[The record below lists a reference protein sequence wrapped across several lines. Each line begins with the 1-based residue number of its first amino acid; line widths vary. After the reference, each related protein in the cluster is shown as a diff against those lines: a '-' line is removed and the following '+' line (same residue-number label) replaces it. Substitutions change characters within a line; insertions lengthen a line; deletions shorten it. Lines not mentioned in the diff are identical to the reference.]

1 MKQLRYLSCALAF
14 IFVGTFT
21 QAQVRVG
28 GGFTY
33 GSKFEQP
40 GVFARGEFQIPNKD
54 LGIVASGNF
63 YFPKSIEDNNLGVE
77 TTLNRLALNLDG
89 MYTFASNDFLDI
101 YGLGGLN
108 VLLASS
114 STKISGFDSRK
125 ESDTTLGFGVGGGI
139 RYKLES
145 NLVPMAEIKYI
156 NGGQKELVI
165 NIGVLFQL

>member
-1 MKQLRYLSCALAF
+1 MKQLRYLSCALAL
-14 IFVGTFT
+14 IFVGTLT

-63 YFPKSIEDNNLGVE
+63 YFPKKDKNLGVSS
-77 TTLNRLALNLDG
+77 TRTAFNLDG
-89 MYTFASNDFLDI
+89 MYTFAGNDFLDI

-108 VLLASS
+108 VMLSS
-114 STKISGFDSRK
+114 VKIDGFDEK
-125 ESDTTLGFGVGGGI
+125 TSDTAFGFGVGGGI

-156 NGGQKELVI
+156 TGGQKELVI

>member
-1 MKQLRYLSCALAF
+1 MKQLRYLSTALAL
-14 IFVGTFT
+14 IFVATYAQG
-21 QAQVRVG
+21 QVRVG

-63 YFPKSIEDNNLGVE
+63 YFPKKDKNLGVSSSR
-77 TTLNRLALNLDG
+77 TAFNLDG
-89 MYTFASNDFLDI
+89 MYTFAGNDFLDI

-108 VLLASS
+108 VLLSS
-114 STKISGFDSRK
+114 VKIDGFDEK
-125 ESDTTLGFGVGGGI
+125 TSDTTFGFGVGGGI

-165 NIGVLFQL
+165 NIGLLFQL